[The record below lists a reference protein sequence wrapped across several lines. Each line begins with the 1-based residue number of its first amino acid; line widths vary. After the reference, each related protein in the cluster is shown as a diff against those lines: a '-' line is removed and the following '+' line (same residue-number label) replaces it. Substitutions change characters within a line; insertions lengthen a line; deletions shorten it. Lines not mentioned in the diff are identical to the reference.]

1 MWHSQDPAVLH
12 KNTMDMASSLLGCG
26 LDPDKCILFQQS
38 RVPEHT
44 ELSWILGCLCTMP
57 ALARLPQFRE
67 KSSTLK
73 EVPLGLYVYPV
84 LQSADILLYKGTDVP
99 VGDDQQQNVQVAQK
113 LSEVSKLITMIHIH
127 HVIIVNASRNYRNL
141 MTALVCSSRARKSSL

>member
-1 MWHSQDPAVLH
+1 MRSSKFLIRKIQDAGALH
-12 KNTMDMASSLLGCG
+12 KNTMDMAASLLGCG

-57 ALARLPQFRE
+57 KLAKLPQFKE
-67 KSSTLK
+67 KSSKLK
-73 EVPLGLYVYPV
+73 DVPLGLYVYPV

-99 VGDDQQQNVQVAQK
+99 VGEDQSQNIQVAQK
-113 LSEVSKLITMIHIH
+113 LSEVRLH
-127 HVIIVNASRNYRNL
+127 HYNVVNSRFTL
-141 MTALVCSSRARKSSL
+141 TCT

>member
-1 MWHSQDPAVLH
+1 MKAANFISDSPQDHGVLY
-12 KNTMDMASSLLGCG
+12 KNSMDMAASLLGCG

-57 ALARLPQFRE
+57 ALARLPQFKE
-67 KSSTLK
+67 KSSNLK
-73 EVPLGLYVYPV
+73 DVPLGLYVYPV

-99 VGDDQQQNVQVAQK
+99 VGEDQMQNVQIAQK
-113 LSEVSKLITMIHIH
+113 LSEVS
-127 HVIIVNASRNYRNL
+127 
-141 MTALVCSSRARKSSL
+141 